1 MVQGSESARVKEK
14 LHNVCTA
21 LNVIEIVRPSM
32 EEHRVIDLNDWHVWK
47 YPCAS
52 SRNKSW

>member
-1 MVQGSESARVKEK
+1 VVQGSESARVKEK